1 MENFFLAIIAGLVLI
16 ILIMIYRAIIGP
28 SIFDRLNAI
37 LVIGADII
45 LLLIVVGFYMDR
57 VGMYVDIAIAYGI
70 LSFLIL
76 VVLAKYFSERE
87 V

>member
-1 MENFFLAIIAGLVLI
+1 MENFFLAILAGLVVI

-76 VVLAKYFSERE
+76 VVLAKYFSEME
-87 V
+87 G